1 MVDTTTYS
9 INQLTAE
16 STYYWRVSTLNECGE
31 SDFSTAFQFETDTT
45 SCATFTSFDVPRN
58 IQDSTATT
66 LGLTEVNILVPDDL
80 PILDI
85 DVKVGI
91 SHTYDE
97 DLTLSIIHPDGRE
110 IILVQNQGGSGNNF
124 DYTIFDAEAND
135 PIQSGSP
142 PFTGNFIPQ
151 GDLTSLY
158 NSSAQGNWRF
168 KVVDN
173 ATQDTGIIE
182 NVELIMCLS
191 GQLQPNE
198 DNDLFPNN
206 VDNCPYV
213 TNPDQSD
220 TDGDGEGDLCDIDA
234 QRNFSIFK
242 TDETCVSQNNGS
254 IVINAIAQFSYQVN
268 LRGPNGFNQDFIMT
282 NQGLVINNLQSGD
295 YLLSFSSIQV
305 PDFEQ
310 YFATTITPPLPLSVS
325 AKVNTAKKNVTLNLV
340 GSEHYIIRFNEIE
353 FETTGV
359 NQKELPLQ
367 KGLNIIEVRTDLSCQ
382 GMHKEIIYFDTP
394 SILYPNP
401 VQDNLTVLVGGDGS
415 TVQLSIY
422 DIQGNQR
429 YFEEAQLDE
438 LHRSIEVAVADYP
451 LEIIL

>member
-1 MVDTTTYS
+1 M
-9 INQLTAE
+9 
-16 STYYWRVSTLNECGE
+16 
-31 SDFSTAFQFETDTT
+31 
-45 SCATFTSFDVPRN
+45 
-58 IQDSTATT
+58 
-66 LGLTEVNILVPDDL
+66 
-80 PILDI
+80 
-85 DVKVGI
+85 
-91 SHTYDE
+91 
-97 DLTLSIIHPDGRE
+97 
-110 IILVQNQGGSGNNF
+110 
-124 DYTIFDAEAND
+124 
-135 PIQSGSP
+135 
-142 PFTGNFIPQ
+142 
-151 GDLTSLY
+151 
-158 NSSAQGNWRF
+158 
-168 KVVDN
+168 DN

-182 NVELIMCLS
+182 SVELILCLS
-191 GQLQPNE
+191 GQLQPND

-310 YFATTITPPLPLSVS
+310 YFATTITQPLPLSVS

-340 GSEHYIIRFNEIE
+340 GSERYIIRFNEIE

-401 VQDNLTVLVGGDGS
+401 VQDKLTVLIGGDGS
-415 TVQLSIY
+415 LVKLSIY

-438 LHRSIEVAVADYP
+438 LQRSIEVAVADYP
-451 LEIIL
+451 PGNYIVKLVTAENVETLKFIKQ